1 MKWYYYLK
9 LAIYI
14 EFSVILFVFKD
25 FLVDNLDY
33 FVGSL
38 FIAYG
43 IVDILENFLFKRKD
57 FYKQFEFVQ
66 AFVGIILG
74 ILLYTVINYYD
85 NVCILWA
92 VWSLFRESVEIYEVI
107 NKKVTGWAAIFT
119 TVESIVAITFA
130 ILLIITPTEHHASI
144 HIYLLIVELMATSL
158 PPVVNDLI
166 EKYRKNEPVKSE

>member
-9 LAIYI
+9 LAVYI
-14 EFSVILFVFKD
+14 AFSVILFVFKD

-43 IVDILENFLFKRKD
+43 IVGILENFLFKRKD
-57 FYKQFEFVQ
+57 FYKQLEFVQ

-74 ILLYTVINYYD
+74 ILLYTVIKYFD
-85 NVCILWA
+85 NVCIVWA

-107 NKKVTGWAAIFT
+107 NKEVTGWAAILT

-144 HIYLLIVELMATSL
+144 HIYLLIAELMATSL

-166 EKYRKNEPVKSE
+166 KKYRKNEPVESE